1 MGLGIL
7 TIVIMLFILVRR
19 TEAPSRHRGQ
29 DRPASRST
37 DTDNSRVTML
47 ATGDW
52 IAHDAINAAAQT
64 ETGYDYSSMTKPFN
78 NIFAQSDV
86 NFCNLATLAGG
97 EEFGITGY
105 PVFNAPL
112 EWNRDMAGLGCNVIN
127 TGTNHTN
134 DKGQGPI
141 TAELNDWDKIQGV
154 LAVAGA
160 NRNQEEQQK
169 VRYFEEKGVKFAFL
183 SYSTYSN
190 TPNPHP
196 YSLNRFEDSL
206 VLPQMQEAKANA
218 DIVIV
223 SMRWGTEYSDD
234 VNSAQISAAQKLAG
248 LGADII
254 LGHGT
259 HTLQAVDKL
268 TQPDGSETIVWYGLG
283 NFLNAQLEVGGLTGC
298 VARLTIDT
306 SSKNISSNECLPF
319 YQHYDW
325 SATDKANE
333 NLMAR
338 KNFLIMPLYQAQD
351 YISKSQLGTSVEEQT
366 ARIQK
371 AVNSRIQVKLI
382 NN

>member
-1 MGLGIL
+1 
-7 TIVIMLFILVRR
+7 
-19 TEAPSRHRGQ
+19 
-29 DRPASRST
+29 
-37 DTDNSRVTML
+37 
-47 ATGDW
+47 
-52 IAHDAINAAAQT
+52 
-64 ETGYDYSSMTKPFN
+64 
-78 NIFAQSDV
+78 
-86 NFCNLATLAGG
+86 
-97 EEFGITGY
+97 
-105 PVFNAPL
+105 
-112 EWNRDMAGLGCNVIN
+112 MAGLGCNVIN

-223 SMRWGTEYSDD
+223 SMRWGTEYSDE

-259 HTLQAVDKL
+259 HTLQAVDRL

-283 NFLNAQLEVGGLTGC
+283 NFLKRSVRG
-298 VARLTIDT
+298 RW
-306 SSKNISSNECLPF
+306 S
-319 YQHYDW
+319 DW
-325 SATDKANE
+325 
-333 NLMAR
+333 LRR
-338 KNFLIMPLYQAQD
+338 KVNYR
-351 YISKSQLGTSVEEQT
+351 YIIKEDL
-366 ARIQK
+366 
-371 AVNSRIQVKLI
+371 
-382 NN
+382 